1 MVYPIEKDDFMEL
14 CMETV
19 PDPNDSNIRE
29 ITILLFDLIYNAYQ
43 QGLADGLLAKK
54 KKVRK

>member
-19 PDPNDSNIRE
+19 PDLNDSNIRE
-29 ITILLFDLIYNAYQ
+29 ITILLFDLIDNAYQ
-43 QGLADGLLAKK
+43 QGLTDGLLAKK